1 MDICVIGTGYVGLV
15 SGTCFAESGN
25 NVICVDIDKN
35 KIDALNKGEVP
46 IYEIGLSEFIARN
59 VREERLFFT
68 TDVASAVQKS
78 QICFIA
84 VGTPEKEDGS
94 ADLKYVMAV
103 AKSIGENMND
113 FKVVVDKSTVPVGT
127 AEKVT
132 EEIKKYT
139 DQDFA
144 VVSNPEFLK
153 EGVAI
158 DDFMKPD
165 RVIIGT
171 KNERAITLM
180 KELYA
185 PFTRSMD
192 RLIVMDERSAE
203 MTKYTANCFLATKI
217 SFINDIAN
225 LCEKVGADVNSVR
238 KGIGSD
244 QRIGNKFLFPGVG
257 YGGSCFPKDISALMV
272 TARQHNHQLEILEAV
287 DRVNDKQKL
296 VLTNK
301 IKKYYGDDLKGKT
314 IAVWGLAFKANT
326 DDIREAPSIR
336 LIESLLEEG
345 ASIRAFD
352 PEAMVNAKKIF
363 GDKIYFGTNPFDV
376 VESADALAI
385 VTEWNAF
392 RMPNFAKLAK
402 AMNKHVIFDGRNLFQ
417 PDKMRDFGF
426 EYFSIGR
433 N

>member
-35 KIDALNKGEVP
+35 KINALNNGEVP
-46 IYEIGLSEFIARN
+46 IYEIGLAEFIKRN
-59 VREERLFFT
+59 VREDRLHFT
-68 TDVASAVQKS
+68 TDIASAVKQS

-84 VGTPEKEDGS
+84 VGTPENEDGS
-94 ADLKYVMAV
+94 ANLKYVMAV
-103 AKSIGENMND
+103 AKSIGEHMND

-132 EEIKKYT
+132 AEIKKYT
-139 DQDFA
+139 DHDFA

-171 KNERAITLM
+171 KNERAIELM
-180 KELYA
+180 RELYS

-192 RLIVMDERSAE
+192 RLIVMDEKSAE
-203 MTKYTANCFLATKI
+203 MTKYAANCFLATKI

-272 TARQHNHQLEILEAV
+272 TARQNNHQLEILEAV

-301 IKKYYGDDLKGKT
+301 IKNYFGEDLKGKT
-314 IAVWGLAFKANT
+314 IAVWGLSFKPNT
-326 DDIREAPSIR
+326 DDIREAPALK
-336 LIESLLEEG
+336 LIESLLEAG
-345 ASIRAFD
+345 AIVRAFD
-352 PEAMVNAKKIF
+352 PEAMANVKNVF
-363 GDKIYFGTNPFDV
+363 GDKIYFGKNPLDV
-376 VESADALAI
+376 VENADALAI

-402 AMNKHVIFDGRNLFQ
+402 AMNKHVIFDGRNLYQ
-417 PDKMRDFGF
+417 PNHMREFGF

-433 N
+433 Q

>member
-15 SGTCFAESGN
+15 GGTCFAESGN
-25 NVICVDIDKN
+25 NVICVDIDKS
-35 KIDALNKGEVP
+35 KIDALNNGEVP
-46 IYEIGLSEFIARN
+46 IYEIGLAEFIKRN
-59 VREERLFFT
+59 VREDRLHFT
-68 TDVASAVQKS
+68 TDIASAIQKS

-84 VGTPEKEDGS
+84 VGTPENEDGS
-94 ADLKYVMAV
+94 ANLKYVMAV

-132 EEIKKYT
+132 AEIKKYT
-139 DQDFA
+139 DQEFA

-171 KNERAITLM
+171 DNERAIELM
-180 KELYA
+180 KELYS

-192 RLIVMDERSAE
+192 RLIVMDQKSAE
-203 MTKYTANCFLATKI
+203 MTKYAANCFLATKI

-272 TARQHNHQLEILEAV
+272 TARQNDHQLEILEAV

-301 IKKYYGDDLKGKT
+301 IKNYYGEDLKGKT

-326 DDIREAPSIR
+326 DDIREAPSLK
-336 LIESLLEEG
+336 LIESLLEAG
-345 ASIRAFD
+345 ASVRAFD
-352 PEAMVNAKKIF
+352 PEAMPNVKKVF
-363 GDKIYFGTNPFDV
+363 GDKIYFGNNPIDV
-376 VESADALAI
+376 VENADALAI

-402 AMNKHVIFDGRNLFQ
+402 AMNKHVIFDGRNLYK
-417 PDKMRDFGF
+417 PEKMRDFGF

-433 N
+433 Q